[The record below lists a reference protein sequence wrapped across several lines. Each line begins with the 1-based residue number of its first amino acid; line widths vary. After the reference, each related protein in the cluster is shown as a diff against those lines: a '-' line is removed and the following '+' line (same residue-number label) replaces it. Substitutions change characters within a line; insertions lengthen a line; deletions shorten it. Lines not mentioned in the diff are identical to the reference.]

1 MLFVA
6 KENGAIMST
15 NVFEL
20 WTSDIPT
27 KILNQLILTKEIVKL
42 IIVSPWISPQRDE
55 PLLEILCR
63 RIRKE
68 GINVLVITRTPQHLW
83 HEKAVSMLQEAGAR
97 TYYNDYLHAKI
108 VLVKT
113 TNLDYGFFGTANLT
127 YNANFTDDVVIF
139 IKGKAEGKNILERL
153 TLYAYHLK

>member
-1 MLFVA
+1 
-6 KENGAIMST
+6 MST

-27 KILNQLILTKEIVKL
+27 KILNQIILTKEIVKL
-42 IIVSPWISPQRDE
+42 IIVSPWITPQRDE

-68 GINVLVITRTPQHLW
+68 KINVIVITRTPQKLW
-83 HEKAVSMLQEAGAR
+83 HEKAVSMLQDAGAR
-97 TYYNDYLHAKI
+97 IYYNDYLHAKI

-113 TNLDYGFFGTANLT
+113 SNLDYGFFGTANLT
-127 YNANFTDDVVIF
+127 YNANFTDDAVIF
-139 IKGKAEGKNILERL
+139 IKGKGEGKYIVERL